1 MPPGGGERRNDMGI
15 NSVSVTGNLTRDP
28 ELKATAGGSSV
39 LSMGVA
45 VNERRKDPATGEWGD
60 YPNFVDCVVFGNRAE
75 ALARILAKGAK
86 VAVHGRLRQ
95 DRWQDQDGRNRSRI
109 EVVADE
115 VDLMQRSGEA
125 RAASPS
131 PAAAQSQPTP
141 APAAAAAP
149 AATAAPADDLYA
161 SDIPF

>member
-1 MPPGGGERRNDMGI
+1 MAV
-15 NSVSVTGNLTRDP
+15 NSVSITGNLTRDP
-28 ELKATAGGSSV
+28 ELKATAGGAGV

-45 VNERRKDPATGEWGD
+45 VNERRKDPATGEWCD
-60 YPNFVDCVVFGNRAE
+60 YPNYVDCVVFGNRAE
-75 ALARILAKGAK
+75 ALARILAKGSK
-86 VAVHGRLRQ
+86 VAVHGRLHQ

-125 RAASPS
+125 RAASHS
-131 PAAAQSQPTP
+131 P
-141 APAAAAAP
+141 APAQATPAKAAP
-149 AATAAPADDLYA
+149 AAPADDLYA

>member
-1 MPPGGGERRNDMGI
+1 MAV
-15 NSVSVTGNLTRDP
+15 NSVSITGNLTRDP
-28 ELKATAGGSSV
+28 ELKATAGGTGV

-45 VNERRKDPATGEWGD
+45 VDERRKDPATGEWGD
-60 YPNFVDCVVFGNRAE
+60 YPNYVDCVVFGNRAE

-95 DRWQDQDGRNRSRI
+95 DRWQDQDGRNRSSI

-131 PAAAQSQPTP
+131 PAAERATP
-141 APAAAAAP
+141 AE
-149 AATAAPADDLYA
+149 ATPAAPADDLYA

>member
-1 MPPGGGERRNDMGI
+1 MGI
-15 NSVSVTGNLTRDP
+15 NSVSITGNLTRAP
-28 ELKATAGGSSV
+28 ELRATQGGTQV
-39 LSMGVA
+39 LGLGVA

-60 YPNFVDCVVFGNRAE
+60 YPSFVDCVVFGNRAE
-75 ALARILAKGAK
+75 ALARILAKGSK

-115 VDLMQRSGEA
+115 VDLMQRPGEA

-131 PAAAQSQPTP
+131 PTAAQASPTP
-141 APAAAAAP
+141 AK
-149 AATAAPADDLYA
+149 AAPADDLYA

>member
-1 MPPGGGERRNDMGI
+1 MAV
-15 NSVSVTGNLTRDP
+15 NSVSITGNLTRDP
-28 ELKATAGGSSV
+28 ELKATAGGTGV

-60 YPNFVDCVVFGNRAE
+60 YPNYVDCVVFGNSAE

-86 VAVHGRLRQ
+86 VAVHGRLHQ

-115 VDLMQRSGEA
+115 VDLMQRPGEA

-131 PAAAQSQPTP
+131 PAPAQATP
-141 APAAAAAP
+141 AKAAK
-149 AATAAPADDLYA
+149 AAPADDLYA

>member
-1 MPPGGGERRNDMGI
+1 MAV
-15 NSVSVTGNLTRDP
+15 NSVSITGNLTRDP
-28 ELKATAGGSSV
+28 ELKATAGGTGV

-60 YPNFVDCVVFGNRAE
+60 YPTYVDCVVFGNRAE

-95 DRWQDQDGRNRSRI
+95 DRWQDQDGRSRSRI

-115 VDLMQRSGEA
+115 VDLMQRTGEA

-131 PAAAQSQPTP
+131 PAAAQAQPTS
-141 APAAAAAP
+141 AKAAP
-149 AATAAPADDLYA
+149 AAPADDLYA

>member
-1 MPPGGGERRNDMGI
+1 MAV
-15 NSVSVTGNLTRDP
+15 NSVSITGNLTRDP
-28 ELKATAGGSSV
+28 ELKATTGGACV

-45 VNERRKDPATGEWGD
+45 VNERRKDQATGEWGD
-60 YPNFVDCVVFGNRAE
+60 YPNYVDCVVFGNRAE
-75 ALARILAKGAK
+75 ALARILAKGSK

-131 PAAAQSQPTP
+131 PAPAQATP
-141 APAAAAAP
+141 AEAAP
-149 AATAAPADDLYA
+149 ATPADDLYA

>member
-1 MPPGGGERRNDMGI
+1 MAV
-15 NSVSVTGNLTRDP
+15 NSVSITGNLTRDP
-28 ELKATAGGSSV
+28 ELKATAGGSGV

-60 YPNFVDCVVFGNRAE
+60 YPSYVDCVVFGNRAE
-75 ALARILAKGAK
+75 ALSRILAKGSK
-86 VAVHGRLRQ
+86 VAVHGRLHQ
-95 DRWQDQDGRNRSRI
+95 DRWQDQDGRSRSRI

-115 VDLMQRSGEA
+115 VDLMQRTGEA

-131 PAAAQSQPTP
+131 PAPAQATP
-141 APAAAAAP
+141 AKAAP
-149 AATAAPADDLYA
+149 ATPADDLYA

>member
-1 MPPGGGERRNDMGI
+1 MGI

-28 ELKATAGGSSV
+28 ELKATAGGTGV

-45 VNERRKDPATGEWGD
+45 VNERRKDPETGEWGD
-60 YPNFVDCVVFGNRAE
+60 YPSYVDCVVFGNRAE

-115 VDLMQRSGEA
+115 VDLMQRPGEA

-131 PAAAQSQPTP
+131 PAPAQATP
-141 APAAAAAP
+141 AKAAP
-149 AATAAPADDLYA
+149 AAPADDLYA

>member
-1 MPPGGGERRNDMGI
+1 MAV
-15 NSVSVTGNLTRDP
+15 NSVSITGNLTRDP
-28 ELKATAGGSSV
+28 ELKATAGGTGV

-60 YPNFVDCVVFGNRAE
+60 YPSYVDCVVFGNRAE
-75 ALARILAKGAK
+75 ALARILAKGSK

-131 PAAAQSQPTP
+131 PAAAQASPTS
-141 APAAAAAP
+141 AK
-149 AATAAPADDLYA
+149 AAPADDLYA

>member
-1 MPPGGGERRNDMGI
+1 MAV
-15 NSVSVTGNLTRDP
+15 NSVSITGNLTRDP
-28 ELKATAGGSSV
+28 ELKATAGGTGV

-45 VNERRKDPATGEWGD
+45 VNERRKDPATGEWCD
-60 YPNFVDCVVFGNRAE
+60 YPNYVDCVVFGNRAE
-75 ALARILAKGAK
+75 ALARILAKGSK

-131 PAAAQSQPTP
+131 PAPAQATP
-141 APAAAAAP
+141 AK
-149 AATAAPADDLYA
+149 AAPADDLYA

>member
-1 MPPGGGERRNDMGI
+1 MGI

-45 VNERRKDPATGEWGD
+45 VNDRRRNPQTGNWED

-75 ALARILAKGAK
+75 ALSRILAKGAK

-115 VDLMQRSGEA
+115 VDLMQRPGEA

-131 PAAAQSQPTP
+131 PAAEQSQPTP
-141 APAAAAAP
+141 AKAAP
-149 AATAAPADDLYA
+149 AAPADDLYA

>member
-1 MPPGGGERRNDMGI
+1 MGI
-15 NSVSVTGNLTRDP
+15 NSVSITGNLTRDP
-28 ELKATAGGSSV
+28 ELKATAGGTGV

-45 VNERRKDPATGEWGD
+45 VNERRKDPETGEWGD
-60 YPNFVDCVVFGNRAE
+60 YPSYVDCVVFGNRAE

-109 EVVADE
+109 EVVADD
-115 VDLMQRSGEA
+115 VDLMQRPGEA

-131 PAAAQSQPTP
+131 PAPAQATP
-141 APAAAAAP
+141 AKAAP
-149 AATAAPADDLYA
+149 AAPADDLYA